1 MNRIALVTG
10 AAGGI
15 GLATV
20 NKFASEGWTVIAVD
34 RSDGIGFASGVISYR
49 FDVSVPEDVSELY
62 EHIRGEFSGLDALI
76 NNAAIQVSKPL
87 TQMRVEE
94 WDAVMA
100 SNLRS
105 IFLTGSQGY
114 ELLRSH
120 RGSIVNVGSVH
131 ALATSKNIAAYAAS
145 KGGVLALTRAMAL
158 EFAAGGVR
166 VNSILPG
173 AVDTQML
180 RDGLE
185 RDHLSGG
192 TVEERMAELASKTVI
207 GRIGEP
213 REIAQGIYFLADN
226 ELSSFMTGQIL
237 TVDGGATARLSTE

>member
-15 GLATV
+15 GRATV
-20 NKFASEGWTVIAVD
+20 MKFVAEGWTVLAVD
-34 RSDGIGFASGVISYR
+34 REEGSGFPDQVIWYQ
-49 FDVSVPEDVSELY
+49 FDVSIPEDVTALFDTVREK
-62 EHIRGEFSGLDALI
+62 FSGLDALI
-76 NNAAIQVSKPL
+76 NNAAIQISKPL
-87 TQMRVEE
+87 IKMKVEE

-105 IFLTGSQGY
+105 IFLTCRKGY
-114 ELLRSH
+114 ELLRNH
-120 RGSIVNVGSVH
+120 HGSIVNVGSVH
-131 ALATSKNIAAYAAS
+131 ALATSKDIAAYAAS

-166 VNSILPG
+166 VNAILPG

-180 RDGLE
+180 RDGLD
-185 RDHLSGG
+185 RDHVSGA
-192 TVEERMAELASKTVI
+192 TVEERMAELASRTVI